1 MPSAP
6 PLFIFHIS
14 NFLVIILS
22 INISLCNYGN
32 KDMKNKNIKKGVR
45 ESMGN
50 NEREAGNGDTCVKFQ
65 KGGAGDIDSQSKFV
79 SEGVGI
85 NQLRALWHCVTLP
98 VRQHHRNVKLQGNIK
113 F

>member
-22 INISLCNYGN
+22 
-32 KDMKNKNIKKGVR
+32 KNIKKGVR

-85 NQLRALWHCVTLP
+85 NQLRALWHCCDVARHCVTLP